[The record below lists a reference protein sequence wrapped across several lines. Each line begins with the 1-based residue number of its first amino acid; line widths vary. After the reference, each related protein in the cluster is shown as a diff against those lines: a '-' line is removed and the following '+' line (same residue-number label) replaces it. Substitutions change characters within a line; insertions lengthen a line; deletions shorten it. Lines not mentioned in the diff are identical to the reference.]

1 MDYVIAPNDY
11 RFPDSRDEQIK
22 LILHGSVSEAI
33 YRIRNQTPQPF
44 TDYAKY
50 FTVSYD
56 DLVGH
61 LLNHKAEFDSI
72 LPTSSWDGMSV
83 VKEGDNYL
91 FRWHDRGNVIE
102 TRRVETTDEAVS
114 IFLSEWLL
122 LNQGL
127 QAMIPK

>member
-1 MDYVIAPNDY
+1 
-11 RFPDSRDEQIK
+11 
-22 LILHGSVSEAI
+22 
-33 YRIRNQTPQPF
+33 
-44 TDYAKY
+44 
-50 FTVSYD
+50 
-56 DLVGH
+56 
-61 LLNHKAEFDSI
+61 
-72 LPTSSWDGMSV
+72 MSV